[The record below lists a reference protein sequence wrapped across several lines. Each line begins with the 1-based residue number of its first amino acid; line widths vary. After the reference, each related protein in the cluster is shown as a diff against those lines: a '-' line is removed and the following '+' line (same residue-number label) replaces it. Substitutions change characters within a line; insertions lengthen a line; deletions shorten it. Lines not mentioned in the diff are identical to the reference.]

1 LILSSIKKIFWREL
15 VSQNTDITI
24 PERLIEDLEDIIGYI
39 NIHFTTEDVL
49 DNFSLPENFIEDL
62 LEQLENA
69 RKQLEKAML

>member
-1 LILSSIKKIFWREL
+1 M
-15 VSQNTDITI
+15 SQNTDITI